1 VLPVL
6 ALIFLAAGIY
16 IARRHRR
23 ALIGAGLGLAA
34 SMFVLGA
41 LLAIGRTLYLD
52 NLPAAGSADAAAA
65 AFDIIV
71 RFIKQGLRVLLVV
84 GLVVALAGF
93 FTGPSVTA
101 VRTRDAFKSGFSAI
115 RGTGERAGLATGPVG
130 AWVYQYRM
138 ALRIIAVTV
147 AVLVFIFQGTP
158 SGLTVL
164 VIAIILL
171 AVLGLIELI
180 GRPPAQQTPAGP
192 GYSSGPTCR
201 PQAPDNVGS

>member
-1 VLPVL
+1 VLHVL

-23 ALIGAGLGLAA
+23 ALIGAGLGLVA

-41 LLAIGRTLYLD
+41 LLAIVRILYLD
-52 NLPAAGSADAAAA
+52 NLPAASSADAAAA

-71 RFIKQGLRVLLVV
+71 RFIKQELRILFVL

-101 VRTRDAFKSGFSAI
+101 VRTRDALKSGFAAI
-115 RGTGERAGLATGPVG
+115 GSSTGERAGLTAGPVG
-130 AWVYQYRM
+130 TWVYQHRM
-138 ALRIIAVTV
+138 ALRITAVAI

-158 SGLTVL
+158 TGLTVL

-180 GRPPAQQTPAGP
+180 GRPPARPAHAGP
-192 GYSSGPTCR
+192 GHSGGPT
-201 PQAPDNVGS
+201 